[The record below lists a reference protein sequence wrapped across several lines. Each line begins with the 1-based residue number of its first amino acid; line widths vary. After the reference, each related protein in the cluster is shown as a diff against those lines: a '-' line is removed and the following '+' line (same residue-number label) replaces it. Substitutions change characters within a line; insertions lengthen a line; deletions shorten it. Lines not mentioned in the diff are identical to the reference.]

1 MDEQGETETPLGRYH
16 WWFTGAMV
24 ALIGHCCMVLNMSFH
39 SSVSSGLTP
48 DHAIHCRGRWHLI
61 GLLASERRAPSED
74 ERKRLTFGNLG
85 IFLLFNALLLL
96 GLVSSGGLQVMLAE
110 LDVPFSTF
118 MIIFMSILTA
128 AMVLNYLLIRWAYG
142 GLSHK
147 RADRLKE

>member
-24 ALIGHCCMVLNMSFH
+24 AIIALFMVLNSLFKL
-39 SSVSSGLTP
+39 SVTGLTLITP
-48 DHAIHCRGRWHLI
+48 FIAAIV
-61 GLLASERRAPSED
+61 ASDRFVAVERRAPSED

-85 IFLLFNALLLL
+85 IFLLFDALLLL

-110 LDVPFSTF
+110 MDVPVGTF

-142 GLSHK
+142 DLSRK

>member
-24 ALIGHCCMVLNMSFH
+24 ALIALFMVLNSLFKL
-39 SSVSSGLTP
+39 SVTGLT
-48 DHAIHCRGRWHLI
+48 LI
-61 GLLASERRAPSED
+61 TPFIAAVVASDRFVGVERRAPSED

-110 LDVPFSTF
+110 LDVPVSTF

>member
-24 ALIGHCCMVLNMSFH
+24 GFTAILAFLNMYLDISA
-39 SSVSSGLTP
+39 SGPSLITP
-48 DHAIHCRGRWHLI
+48 FIAAMFASDRFVT
-61 GLLASERRAPSED
+61 SERRAPSED

-110 LDVPFSTF
+110 LDVPVSTF